1 LYEQSQ
7 ASECSY
13 YRGRGLFGIGICSD
27 SKGSFKDVNIRE
39 VMSEVRGHGLNIKSN
54 YIFGFPDDTV
64 QAMRETL
71 DLALELCAESL
82 I

>member
-1 LYEQSQ
+1 
-7 ASECSY
+7 
-13 YRGRGLFGIGICSD
+13 
-27 SKGSFKDVNIRE
+27 
-39 VMSEVRGHGLNIKSN
+39 MTEVRGHGLNIKSN